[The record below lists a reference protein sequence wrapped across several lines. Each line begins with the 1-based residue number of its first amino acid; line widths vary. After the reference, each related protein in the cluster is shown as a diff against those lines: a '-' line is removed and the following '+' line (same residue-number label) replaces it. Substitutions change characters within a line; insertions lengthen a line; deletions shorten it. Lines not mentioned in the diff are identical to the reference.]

1 MAEGNRN
8 IRDGGSGLSFQMRTE
23 PIHIDSVATP
33 FGGAIGLTH
42 CPGRRGLDS
51 AGRYWQRDLAQDLGK
66 IESWG
71 PAVVVTLLE
80 AVEFSRYGVE
90 HLADAM
96 QRRNFIWHHMPIKDM
111 ATPDAITMLAWDRA
125 EPDVLRALRDGG
137 RVVFHCAAG
146 LGRTGTITAKL
157 LADMGVCAVD
167 AIAMVR
173 AQRPGAIETRAQE
186 EFILSEARLIRH
198 GTARR

>member
-1 MAEGNRN
+1 
-8 IRDGGSGLSFQMRTE
+8 MRTGT
-23 PIHIDSVATP
+23 IHIDSVATP
-33 FGGAIGLTH
+33 IGGAIGLTH

-51 AGRYWQRDLAQDLGK
+51 TGYHWQRDLDQDLAS
-66 IESWG
+66 IEVWR

-80 AVEFSRYGVE
+80 TGEFSRYGVKD
-90 HLADAM
+90 LADAM
-96 QRRNFIWHHMPIKDM
+96 QRRNFTWHHAPIKDM
-111 ATPDAITMLAWDRA
+111 ATPDATTMRAWDQA

-137 RVVFHCAAG
+137 RVLFHCAAG

-157 LADMGVCAVD
+157 LVDMGVCAVD

-198 GTARR
+198 GTTRR